1 MTIKEI
7 IATVLVITLSVFL
20 ALGLALGVASVFPLP
35 SAPAQTFGSSSDNA
49 LPLAPTVTR
58 VFVGSADTLVAATS
72 TGRQYLE
79 LTNASGATTTPQP
92 VYCNYGDRPASL
104 YSGFVIYAQTARTY
118 ALDNL
123 YRGAIRCIA
132 PSSGAL
138 ITVTDF

>member
-79 LTNASGATTTPQP
+79 LSNASGATTTAQA
-92 VYCNYGDRPASL
+92 VFCNFGDRPAVSIG
-104 YSGFVIYAQTARTY
+104 SQI
-118 ALDNL
+118 
-123 YRGAIRCIA
+123 
-132 PSSGAL
+132 
-138 ITVTDF
+138 